1 MTNLLDEDRMTRM
14 RSSVLNAVDDDTRRR
29 GQKLRRRLGFGSAA
43 AVLLVVGTVGS
54 SLMST
59 QTSDVDQSAAPSIES
74 EVVARDGGTSLSA
87 AAAPDEG
94 MASSDSS
101 FESDTSSEVAPVDAR
116 DVIVTGSADVTVK
129 DPREAA
135 AALTTWVENHGG
147 RVDGR
152 QVSDSGESV
161 YAYLSLRVPATQVS
175 ATLGH
180 LESIGDVNDVS
191 ISKDDVTGTTRDLDA
206 RIKALR
212 ISIDR
217 LEGILAKAKTTNE
230 VVAAEQSL
238 TDRQAQLEQ
247 LVSQRNQIGEQVALA
262 TIDVSLSAHEKT
274 SSVDPGGF
282 RGGLKSGWNSLVD
295 AVNAV
300 VEGVGTALP
309 WLGVLIVLY
318 GAYRL
323 ARIVTR
329 RR

>member
-14 RSSVLNAVDDDTRRR
+14 RSTVLSAVDADTRRR
-29 GQKLRRRLGFGSAA
+29 GQKMRRRLTVGSAA
-43 AVLLVVGTVGS
+43 AVLLVAGTMGS
-54 SLMST
+54 SLINA
-59 QTSDVDQSAAPSIES
+59 QTSSDDASPSFSIERDAM
-74 EVVARDGGTSLSA
+74 ARDGGA
-87 AAAPDEG
+87 ALALDEAAVG
-94 MASSDSS
+94 G
-101 FESDTSSEVAPVDAR
+101 DTAAEVAPIDAR
-116 DVIVTGSADVTVK
+116 EVIVTGSVDVRVD
-129 DPREAA
+129 DPRDAA
-135 AALTTWVENHGG
+135 TALSTWVEQHGG
-147 RVDGR
+147 RVDAR
-152 QVSDSGESV
+152 QVSDSDDSV
-161 YAYLSLRVPATQVS
+161 HASLSLRVPADRVS
-175 ATLGH
+175 ATLDH
-180 LESIGDVNDVS
+180 LETVGEVNDVS
-191 ISKDDVTGTTRDLDA
+191 LARDDVTGATRDLEA
-206 RIKALR
+206 RIKALT

-217 LEGILAKAKTTNE
+217 LEDILAKAKTTTE

-274 SSVDPGGF
+274 NSVDPGGF
-282 RGGLKSGWNSLVD
+282 HGGLKSGWNSLVD